1 MASAILTG
9 YGPSNLWQNLA
20 FDGNEKKFEIWET
33 KILGYMKLKKLKN
46 VFVTEDEVTAD
57 QKETAFAELIQFL
70 DERSL
75 TLVLREA
82 NDDGRKAWKILKE
95 HYASGSKP
103 RIITLYTQL
112 TTLQKSHS
120 EIVTDYLLRA
130 ESITMSLRAAGEQVS
145 DSLLVAMVLK
155 GLPDEYKPFVAVT
168 SQSDSVEDFQK
179 FKSSLK
185 NFEETE
191 NSRSK
196 MTNSQQNSV
205 MKTQIRN
212 QWSNNNKEDQIVCY
226 NCQMPGHKSNNCD
239 QKKKSR
245 YCKTCK
251 TNSHWTHKCRKRN
264 KDNLNKTSATASD
277 NVPPEE
283 HSFLF
288 KVNAEGM
295 SLNTSTETFLVDC
308 GATTHIVNHDTN
320 FIDYEASFNPS
331 DHYVELADGSI
342 KNNVAKKRGT
352 VMTKLQTS
360 DGTYVDVKLCNVLYV
375 PSYPQNIF
383 SVQVATK
390 RGCNVIF
397 L

>member
-1 MASAILTG
+1 MA
-9 YGPSNLWQNLA
+9 
-20 FDGNEKKFEIWET
+20 
-33 KILGYMKLKKLKN
+33 
-46 VFVTEDEVTAD
+46 
-57 QKETAFAELIQFL
+57 
-70 DERSL
+70 
-75 TLVLREA
+75 
-82 NDDGRKAWKILKE
+82 
-95 HYASGSKP
+95 
-103 RIITLYTQL
+103 
-112 TTLQKSHS
+112 
-120 EIVTDYLLRA
+120 
-130 ESITMSLRAAGEQVS
+130 
-145 DSLLVAMVLK
+145 
-155 GLPDEYKPFVAVT
+155 
-168 SQSDSVEDFQK
+168 
-179 FKSSLK
+179 
-185 NFEETE
+185 
-191 NSRSK
+191 
-196 MTNSQQNSV
+196 NSQQNSV

-397 L
+397 YESSANLIAPNGTVFPIYQ